1 METRL
6 LQYFLAVA
14 EEQSITKAA
23 DYLHITQ
30 PTLSKQMMDLEAALG
45 KQLLIR
51 GKKKVTLTE
60 DGAYLLGKAQEIIS
74 LIEKTENSFHEG
86 EQTITGDVYIGC
98 GEFRST
104 YAIMEVIRSIQQGNP
119 GISFHFFSG
128 NGDLIIERL
137 DKGLLDIGILLE
149 PKISP
154 RYDYQKLPFC
164 ETWGVLMRKDSP
176 LASHESISAN
186 DLSGLPLIVSNQT
199 FNSNKS
205 IAFFEENKPAS
216 HIVASYNLIYN
227 AGLMVEAGI
236 GYALCIDGLINTTG
250 DSPLTF
256 RPLVSTFQPSLYLF
270 TKKYQT
276 FSKATKL
283 FLTRF
288 QEEMNKNFQNL
299 PCDNK

>member
-1 METRL
+1 MIETRL

-30 PTLSKQMMDLEAALG
+30 PTLSKQMMDLEASLG

-60 DGAYLLGKAQEIIS
+60 DGAYLRSKAQEIIS

-98 GEFRST
+98 GEFKST
-104 YAIMEVIRSIQQGNP
+104 YAIMEIICAIQKENP

-128 NGDLIIERL
+128 NADLIIERL

-149 PKISP
+149 PEISP
-154 RYDYQKLPFC
+154 RYDYQKLPIH
-164 ETWGVLMRKDSP
+164 ETWGVLMRRDSP
-176 LASHESISAN
+176 LAAHESISAS
-186 DLSGLPLIVSNQT
+186 DLSGLPLIVPTQT
-199 FNSNKS
+199 FNSNQS
-205 IAFFEENKPAS
+205 NVFFEENKPSS

-227 AGLMVEAGI
+227 AGLMVEAGM
-236 GYALCIDGLINTTG
+236 GYALCIGGLINTTG
-250 DSPLTF
+250 DSPLAF
-256 RPLVSTFQPSLYLF
+256 RPLASMFQPGIYLF

-283 FLTRF
+283 FLARL
-288 QEEMNKNFQNL
+288 QEGKA
-299 PCDNK
+299 PS